1 MKTLALSISLL
12 LLALPLMPVEASFF
26 GRHQNLPKSLTTRES
41 SFCGSHHM
49 PCPIAEPCCNNGTC
63 HTTSMEACPISLG
76 CDPIHSH
83 LEGCFPLPACR
94 NIKDQ
99 FKHANLLIPKQ
110 AFTGDPNQ
118 AHWISDF
125 HHIARYAKI
134 DQHNH
139 KLLLHTR
146 RDLVKTQSG
155 GGFGA
160 TVSST
165 RWNKYGTFT
174 AKLRS
179 GATGPGIVT
188 AFLLSNPALSE
199 EISFELTGRD
209 PKRVITNYY
218 RRVRPTETLEE
229 SVQHHLGR
237 DNGVHSHNH
246 HHHHVSKLES
256 HEESHELKRD
266 STKHDLVYKIEWTD
280 KMIRWSVDGKVLRT
294 VLAKDVNTPALGGL
308 PEKPMQLQLTVWDAG
323 HAIETREWSGGKT
336 DYGAD
341 NLDEYITT
349 VDSIEINCF
358 DSKEG
363 NKPWPGPDALKRLKK
378 AQALETERAKS
389 YRKMNKGK
397 KGDDGEFHG
406 GQEHHGYGHEEG
418 FFARMWGYLEMAVL
432 SLIKWTFVLL
442 ALVCGAAYFTQPKTT
457 KTTTS
462 ITSTT
467 RTSSSNQQKPGF

>member
-1 MKTLALSISLL
+1 
-12 LLALPLMPVEASFF
+12 
-26 GRHQNLPKSLTTRES
+26 
-41 SFCGSHHM
+41 
-49 PCPIAEPCCNNGTC
+49 
-63 HTTSMEACPISLG
+63 MEACPISLG
-76 CDPIHSH
+76 CDPTHSH
-83 LEGCFPLPACR
+83 LEGCFPLPGCR

-99 FKHANLLIPKQ
+99 FKEANLLIPKQ

-125 HHIARYAKI
+125 HHIAPYAKI
-134 DQHNH
+134 DHHNH

-146 RDLVKTQSG
+146 RDMVKTQSG

-165 RWNKYGTFT
+165 RWSKYGTFI
-174 AKLRS
+174 AKFRS

-188 AFLLSNPALSE
+188 AFMLSNPALGE

-209 PKRVITNYY
+209 PKQVITNYY
-218 RRVRPTETLEE
+218 RRIRPVETFAK
-229 SVQHHLGR
+229 SAQHHLGG
-237 DNGVHSHNH
+237 DKGVHGHNNH
-246 HHHHVSKLES
+246 HHGSTLES

-294 VLAKDVNTPALGGL
+294 VLAKDVNTPTLGGL

-323 HAIETREWSGGKT
+323 HAVETRDWAGGKT
-336 DYGAD
+336 EYGPD
-341 NLDEYITT
+341 NLDEYVTT
-349 VDSIEINCF
+349 VDSIEVACF

-363 NKPWPGPDALKRLKK
+363 NKPWPGPDAMKRLKK
-378 AQALETERAKS
+378 AQTLEAEMAKR

-397 KGDDGEFHG
+397 KNADSMFHG
-406 GQEHHGYGHEEG
+406 GQEYHGYEHEG
-418 FFARMWGYLEMAVL
+418 YFARMWRYLEMAML

-457 KTTTS
+457 MTTT
-462 ITSTT
+462 TTT
-467 RTSSSNQQKPGF
+467 RSSSSNQKNLGM

>member
-1 MKTLALSISLL
+1 MKTLTLSISLL
-12 LLALPLMPVEASFF
+12 LLALPLTPVKASFF

-76 CDPIHSH
+76 CDPTHSH
-83 LEGCFPLPACR
+83 VEGCFPLPACR

-99 FKHANLLIPKQ
+99 FKQSNLLIPKQ

-125 HHIARYAKI
+125 HHIAPYAKI
-134 DQHNH
+134 DHHNH

-146 RDLVKTQSG
+146 RDMVKTQSG

-174 AKLRS
+174 AKFRS

-188 AFLLSNPALSE
+188 AFLLSNPALGE

-229 SVQHHLGR
+229 AVQHRLGGN
-237 DNGVHSHNH
+237 NGVHGHNH
-246 HHHHVSKLES
+246 RHQPVWKLDS

-294 VLAKDVNTPALGGL
+294 VLAKDALGGL
-308 PEKPMQLQLTVWDAG
+308 PENPMQLQLTVWDAG
-323 HAIETREWSGGKT
+323 HAVETRDWAGGKT
-336 DYGAD
+336 DYGPD

-349 VDSIEINCF
+349 VDSIEVSCF

-378 AQALETERAKS
+378 AQALEAEMAKR

-397 KGDDGEFHG
+397 KGGDTKFYG
-406 GQEHHGYGHEEG
+406 GQEQHGYGHEEG
-418 FFARMWGYLEMAVL
+418 YFARMLAYMEMVVL
-432 SLIKWTFVLL
+432 SLIKWTFMLL

-457 KTTTS
+457 E
-462 ITSTT
+462 STT
-467 RTSSSNQQKPGF
+467 RTSPSSSSQRNLGL